1 MDFVSLKVAAETKAL
16 NGGITKATS
25 FNVNP
30 ALVEVEPGFNRPIS
44 RENVNQF
51 KASIRAGATIP
62 PIYVSVDAGRI
73 VMTDGEHRLIAVR
86 ELIAEGLEIPSMAA
100 IQFRGSDADRI
111 AHLLT
116 SSQGKPLSPLE
127 SGLQYLKLMRLQW
140 TAKMIADRIG
150 RSVAHIDQCVLL
162 AESNTDVQ
170 EHVRNGDVS
179 GTEAVKIVR
188 KHGSGAGAVI
198 KDKLTV
204 AKAEGK
210 KRVTAAAIKPKT
222 NDADLIAAIKEI
234 PDSVT
239 GEWAD
244 RIRALIVGDRA

>member
-1 MDFVSLKVAAETKAL
+1 MQDFVSLKVAAEKKIHGDDVA
-16 NGGITKATS
+16 KATH

-30 ALVEVEPGFNRPIS
+30 RLVTVESGFNRPIS
-44 RENVNQF
+44 RENVDQF

-62 PIYVSVDAGRI
+62 PIYVRVDSGVI
-73 VMTDGEHRLIAVR
+73 VLVDGEHRWIAVC

-116 SSQGKPLSPLE
+116 SAQGKPLTPLE
-127 SGLQYLKLMRLQW
+127 SGLQYLKLLRLQW
-140 TAKMIADRIG
+140 DAKQIAARIG
-150 RSVAHIDQCVLL
+150 RSTTHVDQCIVL

-179 GTEAVKIVR
+179 GTTAAKIVR

-198 KDKLTV
+198 KDKLTE
-204 AKAEGK
+204 AKAAGK
-210 KRVTAAAIKPKT
+210 TRVTAASGKPNST
-222 NDADLIAAIKEI
+222 AELLTLIMEI
-234 PDSVT
+234 PDTVT

-244 RIRALIVGDRA
+244 KIRALIASQP

>member
-1 MDFVSLKVAAETKAL
+1 MQDFVSLKVAAEKKIHGDDVA
-16 NGGITKATS
+16 KATH

-30 ALVEVEPGFNRPIS
+30 RLVTVEAGFNRPIS
-44 RENVNQF
+44 RENVDQF

-62 PIYVSVDAGRI
+62 PIYVRVDSGVI
-73 VMTDGEHRLIAVR
+73 VLVDGEHRWIAVC

-111 AHLLT
+111 THLLT
-116 SSQGKPLSPLE
+116 SAQGKPLTPLE
-127 SGLQYLKLMRLQW
+127 SGLQYLKLLRLQW
-140 TAKMIADRIG
+140 DVKQIAARIG
-150 RSVAHIDQCVLL
+150 RSTTHVDQCIVL

-179 GTEAVKIVR
+179 GTTAAKIVR

-198 KDKLTV
+198 KDKLTE
-204 AKAEGK
+204 AKAAGK
-210 KRVTAAAIKPKT
+210 TRVTAASSKP
-222 NDADLIAAIKEI
+222 NSNAELLALIKEI
-234 PDSVT
+234 PDTVT

-244 RIRALIVGDRA
+244 QIRKLIASQP